1 MQILNLLWTINSIF
15 LIIFIFL
22 KVPEKD
28 GVMQN
33 IEFSQDILGSPKI
46 KNKILENG
54 LWILLF
60 MFYFLSGLK
69 TFISL

>member
-1 MQILNLLWTINSIF
+1 MQLLDIIWTICSIL
-15 LIIFIFL
+15 LILLIFL

-33 IEFSQDILGSPKI
+33 IEFSENLLGSPKL

-54 LWILLF
+54 LWVLLVSF
-60 MFYFLSGLK
+60 IFLSGLK
-69 TFISL
+69 NYLNT

>member
-1 MQILNLLWTINSIF
+1 MQLLDIIWTVCCTF
-15 LIIFIFL
+15 LIILIFL

-33 IEFSQDILGSPKI
+33 IEFSENLLGSPKL

-54 LWILLF
+54 LWVLLASF
-60 MFYFLSGLK
+60 LFLSGLK
-69 TFISL
+69 TYLNI